1 MSTLQ
6 EKEVMLNN
14 NDNIADETMQVWK
27 LNVARQFF
35 ALRHIGDTEAAI
47 KKYKGAEKTVV
58 IPYMVGSRKIVEVDD
73 EAFMDNQ
80 DVEKVV
86 FSAGVRRILTDA
98 FNGCKN
104 LKEVVFNSGLES
116 IESRSF
122 QGCSNLNNIILPET
136 LINID
141 SYAFSETSI
150 AKVTLPTS
158 IKKVGSG
165 AFIGCQNLKE
175 VVFSSGDV
183 FIASDIFCG
192 RPFWESNVEK
202 ITMPDDLRIMTDIDN
217 GLKLFGTAYYADESN
232 WHNGVLYI
240 GNHLIDSKSESTD
253 LVVREGTVSIDTAIR
268 GKNLEKVVLP
278 EGLKHIGKYAFGYC
292 DTIKEVNIPDSVSS
306 IGFNAFHRDLYEN
319 DESKWENGILYIGK
333 NLYKAKDN
341 VSEVVVK
348 EGTLSICQY
357 AFDRNNNLKKI
368 TLPVGLQYID
378 EEAFSS
384 CGNLSKVIL
393 PDGLVRIQKSAFD
406 YCGMEVL
413 ILPSTV
419 VQIDHF
425 AFQGCENLKEL
436 TIPGSV
442 KALGQN
448 LFDGCTSLET
458 VKIEEGVRELSYGM
472 FYNCS
477 NLRDIYI
484 PSSVEKI
491 DDKALNR
498 GGWSG
503 IYPFLEVTI
512 HAPAGS
518 YAEQYAKENEIK
530 FVVE

>member
-47 KKYKGAEKTVV
+47 KKYKGTEKIVV

-86 FSAGVRRILTDA
+86 FFAGVRRILTDA

-333 NLYKAKDN
+333 NLYKAEDDVSKVVIKD
-341 VSEVVVK
+341 
-348 EGTLSICQY
+348 GTLSICQY
-357 AFDRNNNLKKI
+357 AFARNNNLKEI
-368 TLPVGLQYID
+368 IFPVGLQYID

-393 PDGLVRIQKSAFD
+393 PDGLVRIKENAFNN
-406 YCGMEVL
+406 CGVEELV
-413 ILPSTV
+413 ISSTV
-419 VQIDHF
+419 AQIDQF
-425 AFQGCENLKEL
+425 AFQGCEKLKEL

-442 KALGQN
+442 KVLGQN

-477 NLRDIYI
+477 NLKDIYI
-484 PSSVEKI
+484 PSTVEKI
-491 DDKALNR
+491 DKKSLNR
-498 GGWSG
+498 NGW
-503 IYPFLEVTI
+503 YVDPFLEVTI
-512 HAPAGS
+512 HAPSGS

>member
-14 NDNIADETMQVWK
+14 NDNITDETMQVWK

-47 KKYKGAEKTVV
+47 KKYKGTEKTVV

-80 DVEKVV
+80 DIENVV
-86 FSAGVRRILTDA
+86 FSAGIRRVLSDA
-98 FNGCKN
+98 FYGCKN
-104 LKEVVFNSGLES
+104 LKEVIFNSGLES
-116 IESRSF
+116 IESRCF
-122 QGCSNLNNIILPET
+122 QGCNNLNNIILPET
-136 LINID
+136 LVNID
-141 SYAFSETSI
+141 SYAFSETPITS
-150 AKVTLPTS
+150 VTLPTS
-158 IKKVGSG
+158 IKKIGSG
-165 AFIGCQNLKE
+165 AFIGCLNLKE
-175 VVFSSGDV
+175 VIFPSGEI

-217 GLKLFGTAYYADESN
+217 GLKLYGTAYYADESN

-240 GNHLIDSKSESTD
+240 GNHLIDSKSESTE
-253 LVVREGTVSIDTAIR
+253 LVIREGTISIDTAIR

-319 DESKWENGILYIGK
+319 DESKWGNGILYIGK
-333 NLYKAKDN
+333 NLYKAEDDVSKVVIKD
-341 VSEVVVK
+341 
-348 EGTLSICQY
+348 GTLSICQY
-357 AFDRNNNLKKI
+357 AFARNNNLKEI
-368 TLPVGLQYID
+368 IFPVGLQYID
-378 EEAFSS
+378 EQAFSS
-384 CGNLSKVIL
+384 CSNLSKVVL
-393 PDGLVRIQKSAFD
+393 PDGLVRIKESAFVD
-406 YCGMEVL
+406 CGIKEL
-413 ILPSTV
+413 TIPNTV
-419 VQIDHF
+419 YQIDDF
-425 AFQGCENLKEL
+425 AFQTCENLKEL

-442 KALGQN
+442 KVLGQN

-477 NLRDIYI
+477 NLKDIYI
-484 PSSVEKI
+484 PSTVEKI
-491 DDKALNR
+491 DKKALNR
-498 GGWSG
+498 NGW
-503 IYPFLEVTI
+503 YVDPFLEVTI
-512 HAPAGS
+512 HASVGS

>member
-14 NDNIADETMQVWK
+14 NDNIADETMQAWK

-47 KKYKGAEKTVV
+47 KKYKGTEKTVV

-116 IESRSF
+116 VGSRSF
-122 QGCSNLNNIILPET
+122 QGCSNLNKIILPET
-136 LINID
+136 LVNID
-141 SYAFSETSI
+141 SYAFSETAISNI
-150 AKVTLPTS
+150 TLPPS
-158 IKKVGSG
+158 IKSVHG
-165 AFIGCQNLKE
+165 AFIHCENLKE
-175 VVFSSGDV
+175 VVFPSGEV
-183 FIASDIFCG
+183 YIASDIFCG
-192 RPFWESNVEK
+192 IHYGKSNVEK
-202 ITMPDDLRIMTDIDN
+202 IIMPDDLRIITGVDDRVN
-217 GLKLFGTAYYADESN
+217 LYETAYYADESN
-232 WHNGVLYI
+232 WYNGMLYI

-333 NLYKAKDN
+333 NLYKAKAD
-341 VSEVVVK
+341 VSEVVVR
-348 EGTLSICQY
+348 EGTLSICRY
-357 AFDRNNNLKKI
+357 AFDRNNTLKEI
-368 TLPVGLQYID
+368 SFPVGLQYID

-393 PDGLVRIQKSAFD
+393 PDGLVRIKENAFNN
-406 YCGMEVL
+406 CGVEELV
-413 ILPSTV
+413 ISSTV
-419 VQIDHF
+419 AQIDHF
-425 AFQGCENLKEL
+425 AFQRCEKLKKL

-442 KALGQN
+442 KVLGQN
-448 LFDGCTSLET
+448 LFDGCTSIET

-477 NLRDIYI
+477 NLKDIYI
-484 PSSVEKI
+484 PGTVEKI
-491 DDKALNR
+491 DNKALNR
-498 GGWSG
+498 AGWYG

-530 FVVE
+530 FVAE